1 MCKKTLVIFD
11 WAIKSILRDKA
22 NFDVLEGFLS
32 TLLSRDITVVS
43 ILESEST
50 QRYET
55 DKFNRV
61 DLVVENEKGELLVIE
76 VQSNRETNYLE
87 RVLYGSSKLIV
98 DHLKVGDKYREVRK
112 VISISILYFLLGEGE
127 DDYIYHG
134 KTDFYGLNTHNRLE
148 FKHRKKDAVIG
159 NTVESKHNIFPEYYL
174 IEVERFQN
182 VIKTDIDEWIYFFKN
197 SDIKPEFKSKNIQ
210 QVSEKLDVMKM
221 SEEERKAYEKVLLNR
236 ASEQDVIETARDEG
250 REEGREVEKKKLS

>member
-1 MCKKTLVIFD
+1 MCKKTLVSFD

-76 VQSNRETNYLE
+76 VQSNRETNYLN
-87 RVLYGSSKLIV
+87 G
-98 DHLKVGDKYREVRK
+98 
-112 VISISILYFLLGEGE
+112 
-127 DDYIYHG
+127 
-134 KTDFYGLNTHNRLE
+134 FY
-148 FKHRKKDAVIG
+148 
-159 NTVESKHNIFPEYYL
+159 TVVPN
-174 IEVERFQN
+174 
-182 VIKTDIDEWIYFFKN
+182 
-197 SDIKPEFKSKNIQ
+197 
-210 QVSEKLDVMKM
+210 
-221 SEEERKAYEKVLLNR
+221 
-236 ASEQDVIETARDEG
+236 
-250 REEGREVEKKKLS
+250 